1 MRVESRIYLPYTIS
15 LLSHEQLGL
24 VYTFGVYVC
33 MKIWVF
39 LVWEKAEINFT
50 SPVINIPC
58 SPRLECVCGYFELTS
73 DSYRVRRNCR
83 GGNNFS
89 PKVHQFFFVFI
100 QCSIAVRRDFCWF
113 PNMEELKVNTHEKN
127 NKWVNHRKVIV
138 GCGKHFRGSFC
149 TRLMPTLFSFVSGGG
164 ALILLRQ
171 VLNGY

>member
-1 MRVESRIYLPYTIS
+1 MCGLNLAYICHTQSRSS
-15 LLSHEQLGL
+15 LMSNSVSFTPSECMYAWKFEFFLFEKKRKLTSHHQSSIFHARLASN
-24 VYTFGVYVC
+24 VC
-33 MKIWVF
+33 AVILNW
-39 LVWEKAEINFT
+39 
-50 SPVINIPC
+50 PVIHTAWDGIVVVEIIFLQKCIN
-58 SPRLECVCGYFELTS
+58 
-73 DSYRVRRNCR
+73 
-83 GGNNFS
+83 
-89 PKVHQFFFVFI
+89 FFVFI

-171 VLNGY
+171 VLNDY